1 MRKTELIVAL
11 DVDGRDAAR
20 RIARQ
25 LKGATDY
32 FKVGLEL
39 FTAGGPATLSDLT
52 DAGFRV
58 FLDLKLHDIP
68 RTVARAVQAAA
79 GQGASMLTVHAGG
92 GAAMLRAAAEAARA
106 VGPARPAIIAVT
118 TLTSLDEN
126 DLRQVGVARDLA
138 THTLALAELALE
150 CGADGLVC
158 SPLELA
164 ALRRRFGSAP
174 LLIAPGVRPL
184 DGERG
189 DQKRV
194 ATPTFAAQAGAS
206 CIVVGRPIVQCDD
219 PAAAARRIGDELAS
233 A

>member
-39 FTAGGPATLSDLT
+39 FTAGGPAALSDLT

-106 VGPARPAIIAVT
+106 VGPA
-118 TLTSLDEN
+118 
-126 DLRQVGVARDLA
+126 LRQVGVARDLA

-206 CIVVGRPIVQCDD
+206 WIVVGRPIVQCDD